1 MKEFLTKT
9 LILALGL
16 GLTMTFTACH
26 TESGT
31 APVVTKV
38 NPTHSISGTILTSDG
53 KALNGAVVT
62 IGGKAVTV
70 TGNTFAVSGLKDGT
84 YEIEVKCDGYWTVTT
99 TEPLSVTPVNG
110 EMSGMNVERTFYLA
124 KKVESDVLAIS
135 QSTSASDQITI
146 ETTDYT
152 DGDGAKGNDTDESIT
167 IDAEIPMVSGDE
179 YNAMDAELK
188 AQGEETGLANFTI
201 TLSNITCLEDA
212 QAVARLN
219 KVAASRQTRAIT
231 SMGDEE
237 GNELLA
243 GVAVNAGS
251 RKVTMPA
258 NKPFVVTAKMP
269 NDVKSAITLFRTIT
283 GDRWTKIDLNNLPA
297 DIASVDFNT
306 DGVIKINLKEV
317 KTQSFGFGV
326 IVEEEELG
334 TDDEDIVAKT
344 VTNNTASTS
353 KLSEMKYTVK
363 SGVVLGEYSK
373 SSLTDF
379 LRKMMIRKYGTRL
392 VKTAKSVEKT
402 YEFSP
407 AYSMHP
413 YGVMHLEGIQ
423 FVNKVK
429 FSVANSQAYY
439 NVVEY
444 ADWYV
449 FPYEEWSEIEPV
461 VVHGGGSN

>member
-1 MKEFLTKT
+1 
-9 LILALGL
+9 
-16 GLTMTFTACH
+16 MTFTACH

-31 APVVTKV
+31 TPVVTKV

-84 YEIEVKCDGYWTVTT
+84 YEIEVKCDGYLTVTT
-99 TEPLSVTPVNG
+99 TEPLVARVDENNG
-110 EMSGMNVERTFYLA
+110 EKYGMNVERAFYLA
-124 KKVESDVLAIS
+124 KEVKSDVLAIS

-152 DGDGAKGNDTDESIT
+152 DGDGDKGNDTDESIT

-188 AQGEETGLANFTI
+188 AQGEETGLAKFTI

-231 SMGDEE
+231 TMGDEE

-243 GVAVNAGS
+243 GVAVNAGP

-283 GDRWTKIDLNNLPA
+283 GDKWTKIDLNNLPA

-326 IVEEEELG
+326 IVEEEELD
-334 TDDEDIVAKT
+334 TDYEDIVAKT

-413 YGVMHLEGIQ
+413 YSVMHLEGIQ

-449 FPYEEWSEIEPV
+449 FPYEEWSEIEDV